1 MVGWT
6 SLQTANPA
14 NLGVYPDGSEAP
26 RSRTAYGNFA
36 RKDAF
41 RLERGS
47 DGFRVLHPRR
57 DVALALQHT
66 PDIDVV

>member
-26 RSRTAYGNFA
+26 RSRPA
-36 RKDAF
+36 
-41 RLERGS
+41 
-47 DGFRVLHPRR
+47 
-57 DVALALQHT
+57 
-66 PDIDVV
+66 